1 MDKFVFL
8 LEEPSM
14 REVLEVILPQILS
27 VNFSFVCIPHNGKSH
42 LTKSIKS
49 KISGWREPNVQF
61 VIIHDKDA
69 MDCVSLKKE
78 LFNLAD
84 EAERPDTLIRIV
96 CTELESWFLGDFDAI
111 EKGFNT
117 RLTKKKNMVLY
128 RNPDNIGNAKQEL
141 RKLIPAYQQIS
152 GSRSIA
158 QFMTIEKNKS
168 KSFQVFIAGVR
179 RLCEG
184 KPDDARE
191 NQQTNGEIPNA

>member
-1 MDKFVFL
+1 MGKFIFL

-14 REVLEVILPQILS
+14 KEVLDIILPQILPI
-27 VNFSFVCIPHNGKSH
+27 NSFICIPHNGKSH
-42 LTKSIKS
+42 LAKSIKN

-61 VIIHDKDA
+61 VIIHDQDA
-69 MDCVSLKKE
+69 MDCISLKKG
-78 LFNLAD
+78 LFSMVNKAG
-84 EAERPDTLIRIV
+84 RPDTLIRIV

-117 RLTKKKNMVLY
+117 RLSKKKNMALY
-128 RNPDNIGNAKQEL
+128 RNPDNIINAKQEL

-158 QFMTIEKNKS
+158 QFMAIEKNKS

-179 RLCEG
+179 RLC
-184 KPDDARE
+184 KDTTR
-191 NQQTNGEIPNA
+191 